1 MQKSMLARRCKK
13 AFYVGKFLNSISSNY
28 YNIQKIDSCALIKV
42 KETEQINNYLYVEKI
57 FKSCAI
63 LQKSAQCK
71 LQLHNFSPKGPFS
84 SPLYTHITTCGT
96 PFSMKHKDPLYLP
109 RYNLIGLIQQIGS
122 YLETIKL
129 C

>member
-1 MQKSMLARRCKK
+1 MLARRCKK

-63 LQKSAQCK
+63 LQKSAQCE
-71 LQLHNFSPKGPFS
+71 LHNFSPKGPFS
-84 SPLYTHITTCGT
+84 SPSLHTYNNMRNPIFNEAQG
-96 PFSMKHKDPLYLP
+96 PPLFA
-109 RYNLIGLIQQIGS
+109 
-122 YLETIKL
+122 KV
-129 C
+129 